1 MQKYNIAIVGSGI
14 IGMTLALQLSTINH
28 INITLFGKKPKYSEF
43 KTTAILAT
51 SFDIYKRLL
60 DLNKSHPQISKL
72 KKFKII
78 DELKTKKKIID
89 FDAREINLD
98 SFAYNIRDN
107 FLADRLHKEIKNND
121 SIIFKNEFIEG
132 LEDNLSKTT
141 LNTSDGVKEFDLV
154 IGADGRNSIIRELA
168 AINYSKKTYKESI
181 LVTEINH
188 SIPNNNTSFE
198 IHRNGS
204 LLTSV
209 PTSDKDSA
217 IVMIDH
223 SQKIDGIDIYDL
235 NAIISEGLST
245 YLGDT
250 IVSNKYSILPSVTI
264 NAEKLYRN
272 RVMLVGESAHVIPPI
287 GAQGLNLGLRDIITF
302 YNILLNNEAKD
313 PGSKTILSSYNNMR
327 WFDIYKRYK
336 SVNLLYQ
343 SMMNNNAGYSAIRNI
358 GFLTLNKSRRIRNML
373 LSEGLS
379 FNK

>member
-1 MQKYNIAIVGSGI
+1 MQKYKIAIVGSGI
-14 IGMTLALQLSTINH
+14 IGMTLALQLSAIKH
-28 INITLFGKKPKYSEF
+28 INITLFGKKPKYSQF

-60 DLNKSHPQISKL
+60 NLNESHPQISKL

-78 DELKTKKKIID
+78 DELKIKKKVID
-89 FDAREINLD
+89 FDSAEIDLD

-107 FLADRLHKEIKNND
+107 FLADRLYNEIKNNA

-132 LEDNLSKTT
+132 LEDNLSKTI
-141 LNTSDGVKEFDLV
+141 LNTSDGATEFDLV

-168 AINYSKKTYKESI
+168 AIHCSKRTYKESI

-209 PTSDKDSA
+209 PTSNKKSA
-217 IVMIDH
+217 IVMIDTAE
-223 SQKIDGIDIYDL
+223 KIDNIDPDNL
-235 NAIISEGLST
+235 NKIIRDGLST
-245 YLGDT
+245 YLGNT
-250 IVSNKYSILPSVTI
+250 TVSDKYSIFPSETI

-302 YNILLNNEAKD
+302 YNILLDSNAKD
-313 PGSKTILSSYNNMR
+313 PGAKSILSSYNNMR
-327 WFDIYKRYK
+327 WLDIYKRYK

-343 SMMNNNAGYSAIRNI
+343 SMMNNNVGYSALRNI
-358 GFLTLNKSRRIRNML
+358 GFLTLNKSRRVRNIL
-373 LSEGLS
+373 LTEGLS

>member
-1 MQKYNIAIVGSGI
+1 MQKYKIAIVGSGI
-14 IGMTLALQLSTINH
+14 IGMTLALQLSAINH
-28 INITLFGKKPKYSEF
+28 INITLFGKKPKYSQF

-60 DLNKSHPQISKL
+60 NLNESHPQISKL

-78 DELKTKKKIID
+78 DELKIKKKIID
-89 FDAREINLD
+89 FDSAEIDLD
-98 SFAYNIRDN
+98 SFAYNVRDN
-107 FLADRLHKEIKNND
+107 FLADKLHKEIKNNA

-132 LEDNLSKTT
+132 LEDNLDKTI
-141 LNTSDGVKEFDLV
+141 LNTSDGAAEFDLV

-168 AINYSKKTYKESI
+168 AIHYSKRTYKESI

-188 SIPNNNTSFE
+188 SIPNKNTSFE

-209 PTSDKDSA
+209 PTSNKKSA
-217 IVMIDH
+217 IVMIDTAE
-223 SQKIDGIDIYDL
+223 KIDNIDPDNL
-235 NAIISEGLST
+235 NKIIRDGLST
-245 YLGDT
+245 YLGNT
-250 IVSNKYSILPSVTI
+250 TVSDKYSIFPSETI

-302 YNILLNNEAKD
+302 YNILLDSNAKD
-313 PGSKTILSSYNNMR
+313 PGAKSILSSYNNMR
-327 WFDIYKRYK
+327 WLDIYKRYK

-343 SMMNNNAGYSAIRNI
+343 SMMNNNVGYSALRNI
-358 GFLTLNKSRRIRNML
+358 GFLTLNKSRRVRNIL
-373 LSEGLS
+373 LTEGLS

>member
-1 MQKYNIAIVGSGI
+1 MQKYKIAIVGSGI

-51 SFDIYKRLL
+51 SFDIYERLL
-60 DLNKSHPQISKL
+60 GLDKSQPQISKL

-89 FDAREINLD
+89 FDAEEINLD

-107 FLADRLHKEIKNND
+107 FLADRLYKEIKNND
-121 SIIFKNEFIEG
+121 SIIFKGEFIEG
-132 LEDNLSKTT
+132 LEDNLNSTI
-141 LNTSDGVKEFDLV
+141 LNTSDGAAEFDLV

-168 AINYSKKTYKESI
+168 EINYSKKTYKESI
-181 LVTEINH
+181 LVTEIDH

-209 PTSDKDSA
+209 PTSNKKSA
-217 IVMIDH
+217 IVMIDD
-223 SQKIDGIDIYDL
+223 SEKIDSLDWGNLDK
-235 NAIISEGLST
+235 IINDSLST
-245 YLGDT
+245 YLGNT
-250 IVSNKYSILPSVTI
+250 ITNNKYSILPSETI
-264 NAEKLYRN
+264 NVEKLYRN
-272 RVMLVGESAHVIPPI
+272 RVILVGESAHVIPPV

-302 YNILLNNEAKD
+302 SNLLLDNDAKD
-313 PGSKTILSSYNNMR
+313 PGTKSILSSYNNMR
-327 WFDIYKRYK
+327 WLDIYKRYK

-343 SMMNNNAGYSAIRNI
+343 SMMNNNVGYSAIRNI
-358 GFLTLNKSRRIRNML
+358 GFLTLNRSRRIRNIL
-373 LSEGLS
+373 LTEGLS

>member
-1 MQKYNIAIVGSGI
+1 MQKYKIAIVGSGI
-14 IGMTLALQLSTINH
+14 IGMTLALQLSAIKH
-28 INITLFGKKPKYSEF
+28 INITLFGKKPKYSQY

-60 DLNKSHPQISKL
+60 DLNESHPQISKL

-78 DELKTKKKIID
+78 DELKIKKKVID
-89 FDAREINLD
+89 FDSAEIDLD

-107 FLADRLHKEIKNND
+107 FLADRLYNEIKNNA

-132 LEDNLSKTT
+132 LEDNLDKTI
-141 LNTSDGVKEFDLV
+141 LNTSDGAAEFDLV
-154 IGADGRNSIIRELA
+154 IGADGRSSIIRELA
-168 AINYSKKTYKESI
+168 AIHYSKRTYKESI

-209 PTSDKDSA
+209 PTSNKKSA
-217 IVMIDH
+217 IVMIDTAE
-223 SQKIDGIDIYDL
+223 KIDNIDPDNL
-235 NAIISEGLST
+235 NKIIRDGLST
-245 YLGDT
+245 YLGNT
-250 IVSNKYSILPSVTI
+250 TVSDKYSIFPSETI

-302 YNILLNNEAKD
+302 YNILLDSNAKD
-313 PGSKTILSSYNNMR
+313 PGAKSILSSYNNMR
-327 WFDIYKRYK
+327 WLDIYKRYK

-343 SMMNNNAGYSAIRNI
+343 SMMNNNVGYSALRNI
-358 GFLTLNKSRRIRNML
+358 GFLTLNKSRRVRNIL
-373 LSEGLS
+373 LTEGLS

>member
-1 MQKYNIAIVGSGI
+1 MQKYKIAIVGSGI
-14 IGMTLALQLSTINH
+14 IGMTLALQLSAIDH

-60 DLNKSHPQISKL
+60 DLNESHSQISKL

-89 FDAREINLD
+89 FDAEEINLD

-107 FLADRLHKEIKNND
+107 FLADRLYKEIKNND
-121 SIIFKNEFIEG
+121 SIIFKGEFIEG
-132 LEDNLSKTT
+132 LEDNLNSTI
-141 LNTSDGVKEFDLV
+141 LNTSDGAAEFDLV

-168 AINYSKKTYKESI
+168 EINYSKKTYKESI
-181 LVTEINH
+181 LVTEIDH

-209 PTSDKDSA
+209 PTSNKKSA
-217 IVMIDH
+217 IVMIDD
-223 SQKIDGIDIYDL
+223 SEKIDSLDWDNL
-235 NAIISEGLST
+235 NKIINDSLSA
-245 YLGDT
+245 YLGNT
-250 IVSNKYSILPSVTI
+250 ITNNKYSILPSETI
-264 NAEKLYRN
+264 NVEKLYRN
-272 RVMLVGESAHVIPPI
+272 RVILVGESAHVIPPV

-302 YNILLNNEAKD
+302 SNLLLDNDAKD
-313 PGSKTILSSYNNMR
+313 PGTKSILSSYNNMR
-327 WFDIYKRYK
+327 WLDIYKRYK

-343 SMMNNNAGYSAIRNI
+343 SMMNNNVGYSALRNI
-358 GFLTLNKSRRIRNML
+358 GFLTLNKSRRVRNIL
-373 LSEGLS
+373 LTEGLS

>member
-1 MQKYNIAIVGSGI
+1 MQKYKIAIVGSGI
-14 IGMTLALQLSTINH
+14 IGMTLALQLSAIKH
-28 INITLFGKKPKYSEF
+28 INITLFGKKPKYSQY

-60 DLNKSHPQISKL
+60 DLNESHPQISKL

-78 DELKTKKKIID
+78 DELKIKKKVID
-89 FDAREINLD
+89 FDSAEIDLD

-107 FLADRLHKEIKNND
+107 FLADRLYNEIKNNA

-132 LEDNLSKTT
+132 LEDNLSKTI
-141 LNTSDGVKEFDLV
+141 LNTSDGAAEFDLV

-168 AINYSKKTYKESI
+168 AIHCSKRTYKESI

-209 PTSDKDSA
+209 PTSNKKSA
-217 IVMIDH
+217 IVMIDNAE
-223 SQKIDGIDIYDL
+223 KIDNIDPDNL
-235 NAIISEGLST
+235 NKIIRDGLST
-245 YLGDT
+245 YLGNT
-250 IVSNKYSILPSVTI
+250 TVSDKYSIFPSETI

-287 GAQGLNLGLRDIITF
+287 GAQGLNLGLRDITTF
-302 YNILLNNEAKD
+302 YNILLDSNAKD
-313 PGSKTILSSYNNMR
+313 PGAKTILSSYNNMR
-327 WFDIYKRYK
+327 WLDIYKRYK

-343 SMMNNNAGYSAIRNI
+343 SMMNNNVGYSALRNI
-358 GFLTLNKSRRIRNML
+358 GFLTLNKSKRVRNIL
-373 LSEGLS
+373 LTEGLS

>member
-1 MQKYNIAIVGSGI
+1 MQKYKIAIVGSGI

-51 SFDIYKRLL
+51 SFDIYERLL
-60 DLNKSHPQISKL
+60 GLDKSQPQISKL

-89 FDAREINLD
+89 FDAEEINLD

-107 FLADRLHKEIKNND
+107 FLADRLYKEIRNNE
-121 SIIFKNEFIEG
+121 SIIFKGEFIEG
-132 LEDNLSKTT
+132 LEDNLNSTI
-141 LNTSDGVKEFDLV
+141 LNTSDGAAEFDLV

-168 AINYSKKTYKESI
+168 EINYSKKTYKESI
-181 LVTEINH
+181 LVTEIDH

-209 PTSDKDSA
+209 PTSNKKSA
-217 IVMIDH
+217 IVMIDD
-223 SQKIDGIDIYDL
+223 SEKIESLDWGNLDK
-235 NAIISEGLST
+235 IINDSLST
-245 YLGDT
+245 YLGNT
-250 IVSNKYSILPSVTI
+250 ITNNKYSILPSETI
-264 NAEKLYRN
+264 NVEKLYRN
-272 RVMLVGESAHVIPPI
+272 RVILVGESAHVIPPV

-302 YNILLNNEAKD
+302 SNLLVDNGAKD
-313 PGSKTILSSYNNMR
+313 PGTKSILSSYNNMR
-327 WFDIYKRYK
+327 WLDIYKRYK

-343 SMMNNNAGYSAIRNI
+343 SMMNNNVGYSAIRNI
-358 GFLTLNKSRRIRNML
+358 GFLTLNRSRRIRNIL
-373 LSEGLS
+373 LTEGLS

>member
-1 MQKYNIAIVGSGI
+1 MQKYKIAIVGSGI
-14 IGMTLALQLSTINH
+14 IGMTLALQLSAINH
-28 INITLFGKKPKYSEF
+28 INITLFGKKPKYSQF

-60 DLNKSHPQISKL
+60 NLNESHPQISKL

-78 DELKTKKKIID
+78 DELKIKKKIID
-89 FDAREINLD
+89 FDSAEIDLD
-98 SFAYNIRDN
+98 SFAYNVRDN
-107 FLADRLHKEIKNND
+107 FLADKLHKEIKNNA
-121 SIIFKNEFIEG
+121 SIIFKNEFIED
-132 LEDNLSKTT
+132 LEDNLGKTI
-141 LNTSDGVKEFDLV
+141 LNTSDGAAEFDLV

-168 AINYSKKTYKESI
+168 AIHYSKRTYKESI

-209 PTSDKDSA
+209 PTSNKKSA
-217 IVMIDH
+217 IVMIDTAE
-223 SQKIDGIDIYDL
+223 KIDNIDPDNL
-235 NAIISEGLST
+235 NKIIRDGLST
-245 YLGDT
+245 YLGNT
-250 IVSNKYSILPSVTI
+250 TVSDKYSIFPSETI

-302 YNILLNNEAKD
+302 YNILLDSNAKD
-313 PGSKTILSSYNNMR
+313 PGAKSILSSYNNMR
-327 WFDIYKRYK
+327 WLDIYKRYK

-343 SMMNNNAGYSAIRNI
+343 SMMNNNVGYSALRNI
-358 GFLTLNKSRRIRNML
+358 GFLTLNKSRRVRNIL
-373 LSEGLS
+373 LTEGLS

>member
-1 MQKYNIAIVGSGI
+1 MQKYKIAIVGSGI

-51 SFDIYKRLL
+51 SFDIYERLL
-60 DLNKSHPQISKL
+60 GLDKSQPQISKL

-89 FDAREINLD
+89 FDAEEINLD

-107 FLADRLHKEIKNND
+107 FLADRLYKEIKNND
-121 SIIFKNEFIEG
+121 SIIFKGEFIEG
-132 LEDNLSKTT
+132 LEDNLNSTI
-141 LNTSDGVKEFDLV
+141 LNTSDGAAEFDLV

-168 AINYSKKTYKESI
+168 EINYSKKTYKESI
-181 LVTEINH
+181 LVTEIDH

-209 PTSDKDSA
+209 PTSNKKSA
-217 IVMIDH
+217 IVMIDD
-223 SQKIDGIDIYDL
+223 SEKIDSLDWGNLDK
-235 NAIISEGLST
+235 IINDSLST
-245 YLGDT
+245 YLGNIIT
-250 IVSNKYSILPSVTI
+250 NNKYSILPSETI
-264 NAEKLYRN
+264 NVEKLYRN
-272 RVMLVGESAHVIPPI
+272 RVILVGESAHVIPPV

-302 YNILLNNEAKD
+302 SNLLLDNGAKD
-313 PGSKTILSSYNNMR
+313 PGTKSILSSYNNMR
-327 WFDIYKRYK
+327 WLDIYKRYK

-343 SMMNNNAGYSAIRNI
+343 SMMNNNVGYSAVRNI
-358 GFLTLNKSRRIRNML
+358 GFLTLNRSRRIRNIL
-373 LSEGLS
+373 LTEGLS

>member
-1 MQKYNIAIVGSGI
+1 MQKYKIAIVGSGI

-51 SFDIYKRLL
+51 SFNIYERLL
-60 DLNKSHPQISKL
+60 GLDKSQLQISKL

-89 FDAREINLD
+89 FDAEEINLD

-107 FLADRLHKEIKNND
+107 FLADRLYKEIRNND
-121 SIIFKNEFIEG
+121 SIIFKGEFIEG
-132 LEDNLSKTT
+132 LEDNLNSTI
-141 LNTSDGVKEFDLV
+141 LNTSDGAAEFDLV

-168 AINYSKKTYKESI
+168 EINYSKKTYKESI
-181 LVTEINH
+181 LVTEIDH

-209 PTSDKDSA
+209 PTSNKKSA
-217 IVMIDH
+217 IVMIDD
-223 SQKIDGIDIYDL
+223 SEKIDSLDWDNL
-235 NAIISEGLST
+235 NKIINDSLST
-245 YLGDT
+245 YLGNT
-250 IVSNKYSILPSVTI
+250 ITNNKYSILPSETI
-264 NAEKLYRN
+264 NVEKLYRN
-272 RVMLVGESAHVIPPI
+272 RVILVGESAHVIPPI

-302 YNILLNNEAKD
+302 SNLLLENDAKD
-313 PGSKTILSSYNNMR
+313 PGTKSILSSYNNMR
-327 WFDIYKRYK
+327 WLDIYKRYK

-343 SMMNNNAGYSAIRNI
+343 SMMNNNVGYSAVRNI
-358 GFLTLNKSRRIRNML
+358 GFLTLNRSRRIRNIL
-373 LSEGLS
+373 LTEGLS
-379 FNK
+379 LNK

>member
-1 MQKYNIAIVGSGI
+1 MQKYKIAIVGSGI

-51 SFDIYKRLL
+51 SFDIYERLL
-60 DLNKSHPQISKL
+60 GLDKSQPQISKL

-89 FDAREINLD
+89 FDAEEINLD

-107 FLADRLHKEIKNND
+107 FLADRLYKEIKNND
-121 SIIFKNEFIEG
+121 SIIFKVEFIEG
-132 LEDNLSKTT
+132 LEDNLNSTI
-141 LNTSDGVKEFDLV
+141 LNTSDGAAEFDLV

-168 AINYSKKTYKESI
+168 EINYSKKTYKESI
-181 LVTEINH
+181 LVTEIDH

-209 PTSDKDSA
+209 PTSNKKSA
-217 IVMIDH
+217 IVMIDD
-223 SQKIDGIDIYDL
+223 SEKIDSLDWDNL
-235 NAIISEGLST
+235 NKIINDSLSA
-245 YLGDT
+245 YLGNT
-250 IVSNKYSILPSVTI
+250 ITNNKYSILPSETI
-264 NAEKLYRN
+264 NVEKLYRN
-272 RVMLVGESAHVIPPI
+272 RVILVGESAHVIPPI

-302 YNILLNNEAKD
+302 SNLLLDNDAKD
-313 PGSKTILSSYNNMR
+313 PGTKSILSSYNNMR
-327 WFDIYKRYK
+327 WLDIYKRYK

-343 SMMNNNAGYSAIRNI
+343 SMMNNNVGYSAVRNI
-358 GFLTLNKSRRIRNML
+358 GFLTLNRSRRIRNIL
-373 LSEGLS
+373 LTEGLS

>member
-1 MQKYNIAIVGSGI
+1 MQKYKIAIVGSGI
-14 IGMTLALQLSTINH
+14 IGMTLALQLSAIKH
-28 INITLFGKKPKYSEF
+28 INITLFGKKPKYSQY

-60 DLNKSHPQISKL
+60 DLNESHPQISKL

-78 DELKTKKKIID
+78 DELKIKKKVID
-89 FDAREINLD
+89 FDSAEIDLD

-107 FLADRLHKEIKNND
+107 FLADRLYNEIKNNA

-132 LEDNLSKTT
+132 LEDNLSKTI
-141 LNTSDGVKEFDLV
+141 LNTSDGAAEFDLV

-168 AINYSKKTYKESI
+168 AIHCSKRTYKESI

-209 PTSDKDSA
+209 PTSNKKSA
-217 IVMIDH
+217 IVMIDTAE
-223 SQKIDGIDIYDL
+223 KIDNIDPDNL
-235 NAIISEGLST
+235 NKIIRDGLST
-245 YLGDT
+245 YLGNT
-250 IVSNKYSILPSVTI
+250 TVSDKYSIFPSETI

-302 YNILLNNEAKD
+302 YNILLDSNAKD
-313 PGSKTILSSYNNMR
+313 PGAKTILSRYNNMR
-327 WFDIYKRYK
+327 WLDIYKRYK

-343 SMMNNNAGYSAIRNI
+343 SMMNNNVGYSALRNI
-358 GFLTLNKSRRIRNML
+358 GFLTLNKSKRVRNIL
-373 LSEGLS
+373 LTEGLS

>member
-1 MQKYNIAIVGSGI
+1 MQKYKIAIVGSGI
-14 IGMTLALQLSTINH
+14 IGMTLALQLSAIKH
-28 INITLFGKKPKYSEF
+28 INITLFGKKPKYSQF

-60 DLNKSHPQISKL
+60 DLNESHPQISKL

-78 DELKTKKKIID
+78 DELKIKKKVID
-89 FDAREINLD
+89 FDSAEIDLD

-107 FLADRLHKEIKNND
+107 FLADRLHKEIKNNA

-132 LEDNLSKTT
+132 LEDNLSKTI
-141 LNTSDGVKEFDLV
+141 LNTSDGAAEFDLV

-168 AINYSKKTYKESI
+168 AIHCSKRTYKESI

-209 PTSDKDSA
+209 PTSNKKSA
-217 IVMIDH
+217 IVMIDNAE
-223 SQKIDGIDIYDL
+223 KIDNIDPDNL
-235 NAIISEGLST
+235 NKIIRDGLST
-245 YLGDT
+245 YLGNT
-250 IVSNKYSILPSVTI
+250 TVSDKYSIFPSETI

-302 YNILLNNEAKD
+302 YNILLDSNAKD
-313 PGSKTILSSYNNMR
+313 PGAKTILSSYNNMR
-327 WFDIYKRYK
+327 WLDIYKRYK

-343 SMMNNNAGYSAIRNI
+343 SMMNNNVGYSALRNI
-358 GFLTLNKSRRIRNML
+358 GFLTLNKSRRVRNIL
-373 LSEGLS
+373 LTEGLS

>member
-1 MQKYNIAIVGSGI
+1 MQKYKIAIVGSGI

-51 SFDIYKRLL
+51 SFDIYERLL
-60 DLNKSHPQISKL
+60 GLDKSQPQISKL

-89 FDAREINLD
+89 FDAEEINLD

-107 FLADRLHKEIKNND
+107 FLADRLYKEIKNND
-121 SIIFKNEFIEG
+121 SIIFKGEFIEG
-132 LEDNLSKTT
+132 LENNLNSTI
-141 LNTSDGVKEFDLV
+141 LNTSDGAAEFDLV

-168 AINYSKKTYKESI
+168 EINYSKKTYKESI
-181 LVTEINH
+181 LVTEIDH

-209 PTSDKDSA
+209 PTSNKKSA
-217 IVMIDH
+217 IVMIDD
-223 SQKIDGIDIYDL
+223 SEKIESLDWGNLDK
-235 NAIISEGLST
+235 IINDSLST
-245 YLGDT
+245 YLGNT
-250 IVSNKYSILPSVTI
+250 ITNNKYSILPSETI
-264 NAEKLYRN
+264 NVEKLYRN
-272 RVMLVGESAHVIPPI
+272 RVILVGESAHVIPPV

-302 YNILLNNEAKD
+302 SNLLVDNGAKD
-313 PGSKTILSSYNNMR
+313 PGTKSILSSYNNMR
-327 WFDIYKRYK
+327 WLDIYKRYK

-343 SMMNNNAGYSAIRNI
+343 SMMNNNVGYSAIRNI
-358 GFLTLNKSRRIRNML
+358 GFLTLNRSRRIRNIL
-373 LSEGLS
+373 LTEGLS

>member
-1 MQKYNIAIVGSGI
+1 MQKYKIAIVGSGI
-14 IGMTLALQLSTINH
+14 IGMTLALQLSAINH
-28 INITLFGKKPKYSEF
+28 INITLFGKKPKYSQF

-60 DLNKSHPQISKL
+60 NLNESHPQISKL

-78 DELKTKKKIID
+78 DELKIKKKVID
-89 FDAREINLD
+89 FDSAEIDLD
-98 SFAYNIRDN
+98 SFAYNVRDN
-107 FLADRLHKEIKNND
+107 FLADKLHKEIKNNA

-132 LEDNLSKTT
+132 LEDNLDKTI
-141 LNTSDGVKEFDLV
+141 LNTSDGAAEFDLV

-168 AINYSKKTYKESI
+168 AIHYSKRTYKESI

-188 SIPNNNTSFE
+188 SIPNKNTSFE

-209 PTSDKDSA
+209 PTSNKKSA
-217 IVMIDH
+217 IVMIDTAE
-223 SQKIDGIDIYDL
+223 KIDNIDPDNL
-235 NAIISEGLST
+235 NKIIRDGLST
-245 YLGDT
+245 YLGNT
-250 IVSNKYSILPSVTI
+250 TVSDKYSIFPSETI

-302 YNILLNNEAKD
+302 YNILLDSNAKD
-313 PGSKTILSSYNNMR
+313 PGAKSILSSYNNMR
-327 WFDIYKRYK
+327 WLDIYKRYK

-343 SMMNNNAGYSAIRNI
+343 SMMNNNVGYSALRNI
-358 GFLTLNKSRRIRNML
+358 GFLTLNKSRRVRNIL
-373 LSEGLS
+373 LTEGLS

>member
-1 MQKYNIAIVGSGI
+1 MQKYKIAIVGSGI

-51 SFDIYKRLL
+51 SFDIYERLL
-60 DLNKSHPQISKL
+60 GLDKSQPQISKL

-89 FDAREINLD
+89 FDAEEINLD

-107 FLADRLHKEIKNND
+107 FLADRLYKEIKNND
-121 SIIFKNEFIEG
+121 SIIFKGGFIEG
-132 LEDNLSKTT
+132 LEDNLNSTI
-141 LNTSDGVKEFDLV
+141 LNTSDGAAEFDLV

-168 AINYSKKTYKESI
+168 EINYSKKTYKESI
-181 LVTEINH
+181 LVTEIDH

-209 PTSDKDSA
+209 PTSNKKSA
-217 IVMIDH
+217 IVMIDD
-223 SQKIDGIDIYDL
+223 SEKIDSLDWGNLDK
-235 NAIISEGLST
+235 IINDSLST
-245 YLGDT
+245 YLGNT
-250 IVSNKYSILPSVTI
+250 ITNNKYSILPSETI
-264 NAEKLYRN
+264 NVEKLYRN
-272 RVMLVGESAHVIPPI
+272 RVILVGESAHVIPPV

-302 YNILLNNEAKD
+302 SNLLLDNGAKD
-313 PGSKTILSSYNNMR
+313 PGTKSILSSYNNMR
-327 WFDIYKRYK
+327 WLDIYKRYK

-343 SMMNNNAGYSAIRNI
+343 SMMNNNVGYSAVRNI
-358 GFLTLNKSRRIRNML
+358 GFLTLNRSRRIRNIL
-373 LSEGLS
+373 LTEGLS

>member
-1 MQKYNIAIVGSGI
+1 MQKYKIAIVGSGI
-14 IGMTLALQLSTINH
+14 IGMTLALQLSAIKH
-28 INITLFGKKPKYSEF
+28 INITLFGKKPKYSQY

-60 DLNKSHPQISKL
+60 DLNESHPQISKL

-78 DELKTKKKIID
+78 DELKIKKKVID
-89 FDAREINLD
+89 FDSAEIELD

-107 FLADRLHKEIKNND
+107 FLADRLYNEIKNNA

-132 LEDNLSKTT
+132 LEDNLSKTI
-141 LNTSDGVKEFDLV
+141 LNTSDGAAEFDLV

-168 AINYSKKTYKESI
+168 AIHCSKRTYKESI

-209 PTSDKDSA
+209 PTSNKKSA
-217 IVMIDH
+217 IVMIDTAE
-223 SQKIDGIDIYDL
+223 KIDNIDPDHL
-235 NAIISEGLST
+235 NKIIRDGLST
-245 YLGDT
+245 YLGNT
-250 IVSNKYSILPSVTI
+250 TVSDKYSIFPSETI

-302 YNILLNNEAKD
+302 YNILLDSNAKD
-313 PGSKTILSSYNNMR
+313 PGAKTILSSYNNMR
-327 WFDIYKRYK
+327 WLDIYKRYK

-343 SMMNNNAGYSAIRNI
+343 SMMNNNVGYSALRNI
-358 GFLTLNKSRRIRNML
+358 GFLTLNKSRRVRNIL
-373 LSEGLS
+373 LTEGLS

>member
-1 MQKYNIAIVGSGI
+1 MQKYKIAIVGSGI

-51 SFDIYKRLL
+51 SFDIYERLL
-60 DLNKSHPQISKL
+60 GLDKSQPQISKL

-89 FDAREINLD
+89 FDAEEINLD

-107 FLADRLHKEIKNND
+107 FLADRLYKEIKNND
-121 SIIFKNEFIEG
+121 SIIFKDEFIEG
-132 LEDNLSKTT
+132 LEDNLNSTI
-141 LNTSDGVKEFDLV
+141 LNTSDGAAEFDLV

-168 AINYSKKTYKESI
+168 EINYSKKTYKESI
-181 LVTEINH
+181 LVTEIDH

-209 PTSDKDSA
+209 PTSNKKSA
-217 IVMIDH
+217 IVMIDD
-223 SQKIDGIDIYDL
+223 SEKIDSLDWGNLDK
-235 NAIISEGLST
+235 IINDSLST
-245 YLGDT
+245 YLGNT
-250 IVSNKYSILPSVTI
+250 ITNNKYSILPSETI
-264 NAEKLYRN
+264 NVEKLYRN
-272 RVMLVGESAHVIPPI
+272 RVILVGESAHVIPPV

-302 YNILLNNEAKD
+302 SNLLVDNGAKD
-313 PGSKTILSSYNNMR
+313 PGTKSILSSYNNMR
-327 WFDIYKRYK
+327 WLDIYKRYK

-343 SMMNNNAGYSAIRNI
+343 SMMNNNVGYSAIRNI
-358 GFLTLNKSRRIRNML
+358 GFLTLNRSRRIRNIL
-373 LSEGLS
+373 LTEGLS

>member
-1 MQKYNIAIVGSGI
+1 MQKYKIAIVGSGI

-51 SFDIYKRLL
+51 SFDIYERLL
-60 DLNKSHPQISKL
+60 GLDKSQPQISKL

-89 FDAREINLD
+89 FDAEEINLD

-107 FLADRLHKEIKNND
+107 FLADRLYKEIKNND
-121 SIIFKNEFIEG
+121 SIIFKGGFIEG
-132 LEDNLSKTT
+132 LEDNLNSTI
-141 LNTSDGVKEFDLV
+141 LNTSDGAAEFDLV

-168 AINYSKKTYKESI
+168 EINYSKKTYKESI
-181 LVTEINH
+181 LVTEIDH

-209 PTSDKDSA
+209 PTSNKKSA
-217 IVMIDH
+217 IVMIDD
-223 SQKIDGIDIYDL
+223 SEKIDSLDWGNLDK
-235 NAIISEGLST
+235 IINDSLST
-245 YLGDT
+245 YLGNT
-250 IVSNKYSILPSVTI
+250 ITNNKYSILPSETI
-264 NAEKLYRN
+264 NVEKLYRN
-272 RVMLVGESAHVIPPI
+272 RVILVGESAHVIPPV

-302 YNILLNNEAKD
+302 SNLLLDNGAKD
-313 PGSKTILSSYNNMR
+313 PGTKSILSSYNNMR
-327 WFDIYKRYK
+327 WLDIYKRYK

-343 SMMNNNAGYSAIRNI
+343 SMMNNNVGYSAIRNI
-358 GFLTLNKSRRIRNML
+358 GFLTLNRSRRIRNIL
-373 LSEGLS
+373 LTEGLS

>member
-1 MQKYNIAIVGSGI
+1 MQKYKIAIVGSGI

-51 SFDIYKRLL
+51 SFDIYERLL
-60 DLNKSHPQISKL
+60 GLDKSQPQISKL

-89 FDAREINLD
+89 FYAEEINLD

-107 FLADRLHKEIKNND
+107 FLADRLYKEIKNND
-121 SIIFKNEFIEG
+121 SIIFKGEFIEG
-132 LEDNLSKTT
+132 LEDNLNSTI
-141 LNTSDGVKEFDLV
+141 LNTSDGAAEFDLV

-168 AINYSKKTYKESI
+168 EINYSKKTYKESI
-181 LVTEINH
+181 LVTEIDH

-209 PTSDKDSA
+209 PTSNKKSA
-217 IVMIDH
+217 IVMIDD
-223 SQKIDGIDIYDL
+223 SEKIDSLDWGNLDK
-235 NAIISEGLST
+235 IINDSLST
-245 YLGDT
+245 YLGNT
-250 IVSNKYSILPSVTI
+250 ITNNKYSILPSETI
-264 NAEKLYRN
+264 NVEKLYRN
-272 RVMLVGESAHVIPPI
+272 RVILVGESAHVIPPI

-302 YNILLNNEAKD
+302 SNLLLDNGAKD
-313 PGSKTILSSYNNMR
+313 PGTKSILSSYNNMR
-327 WFDIYKRYK
+327 WLDIYKRYK

-343 SMMNNNAGYSAIRNI
+343 SMMNNNVGYSAIRNI
-358 GFLTLNKSRRIRNML
+358 GFLTLNRSRRIRNIL
-373 LSEGLS
+373 LTEGLS

>member
-51 SFDIYKRLL
+51 SFDIYRRLL
-60 DLNKSHPQISKL
+60 DLNKSHPEISKL

-89 FDAREINLD
+89 FDATEINLD

-132 LEDNLSKTT
+132 LEDNLSKTI
-141 LNTSDGVKEFDLV
+141 LNTSDGATEFDLV

-209 PTSDKDSA
+209 PTGHKDSA

-223 SQKIDGIDIYDL
+223 SQKIDGIDTNDL

-250 IVSNKYSILPSVTI
+250 KVSNKYSILPSLTI

>member
-1 MQKYNIAIVGSGI
+1 MQKYKIAIVGSGI
-14 IGMTLALQLSTINH
+14 IGMTLALQLSAIKH
-28 INITLFGKKPKYSEF
+28 INITLFGKKPKYSQY

-60 DLNKSHPQISKL
+60 DLNESHPQISKL

-78 DELKTKKKIID
+78 DELKIKKKVID
-89 FDAREINLD
+89 FDSAEIDLD

-107 FLADRLHKEIKNND
+107 FLADRLYNEIKNNA

-132 LEDNLSKTT
+132 LEDNLSKTI
-141 LNTSDGVKEFDLV
+141 LNTSDGAAEFDLV

-168 AINYSKKTYKESI
+168 AIHCSKRTYKESI

-209 PTSDKDSA
+209 PTSNKKSA
-217 IVMIDH
+217 IVMIDTAE
-223 SQKIDGIDIYDL
+223 KIDNIDPDNL
-235 NAIISEGLST
+235 NKIIRDGLST
-245 YLGDT
+245 YLGNT
-250 IVSNKYSILPSVTI
+250 TVSDKYSIFPSETI

-302 YNILLNNEAKD
+302 YNILLDSNAKD
-313 PGSKTILSSYNNMR
+313 PGAKTILSSYNNMR
-327 WFDIYKRYK
+327 WLDIYKRYK

-343 SMMNNNAGYSAIRNI
+343 SMMNNNVGYSALRNI
-358 GFLTLNKSRRIRNML
+358 GFLTLNKSRRVRNIL
-373 LSEGLS
+373 LTEGLS

>member
-1 MQKYNIAIVGSGI
+1 MQKYKIAIVGSGI

-51 SFDIYKRLL
+51 SFDIYERLL
-60 DLNKSHPQISKL
+60 GLDKSQPQISKL

-89 FDAREINLD
+89 FDAEEINLD

-107 FLADRLHKEIKNND
+107 FLADRLYKEIKNND
-121 SIIFKNEFIEG
+121 SIIFKGEFIEG
-132 LEDNLSKTT
+132 LEDNLNSTI
-141 LNTSDGVKEFDLV
+141 LNTSDGAAEFDLV

-168 AINYSKKTYKESI
+168 EINYSKKTYKESI
-181 LVTEINH
+181 LVTEIDH

-209 PTSDKDSA
+209 PTSNKKSA
-217 IVMIDH
+217 IVMIDD
-223 SQKIDGIDIYDL
+223 SEKIDSLDWGNLDK
-235 NAIISEGLST
+235 IINDSLST
-245 YLGDT
+245 YLGNT
-250 IVSNKYSILPSVTI
+250 ITNNKYSILPSETI
-264 NAEKLYRN
+264 NVEKLYRN
-272 RVMLVGESAHVIPPI
+272 RVILVGESAHVIPPV

-302 YNILLNNEAKD
+302 SNLLLDNGAKD
-313 PGSKTILSSYNNMR
+313 PGTKSILSSYNNMR
-327 WFDIYKRYK
+327 WLDIYKRYK

-343 SMMNNNAGYSAIRNI
+343 SMMNNNVGYSAIRNI
-358 GFLTLNKSRRIRNML
+358 GFLTLNRSRRIRNIL
-373 LSEGLS
+373 LTEGLS

>member
-1 MQKYNIAIVGSGI
+1 MQKYKIAIVGSGI

-89 FDAREINLD
+89 FDATEINLD

-107 FLADRLHKEIKNND
+107 FLADKLHKEIKNND

-132 LEDNLSKTT
+132 LEDNLSKTI
-141 LNTSDGVKEFDLV
+141 LNTSDGSTEFDLV

-223 SQKIDGIDIYDL
+223 SQKIDGIDIDDL

-287 GAQGLNLGLRDIITF
+287 GAQGLNLGLRDIMTF

>member
-1 MQKYNIAIVGSGI
+1 MQKYKIAIVGSGI

-51 SFDIYKRLL
+51 SFDIYERLL
-60 DLNKSHPQISKL
+60 GLDKSQPQISKL

-89 FDAREINLD
+89 FDAEEISLD

-107 FLADRLHKEIKNND
+107 FLADRLYKEIKNND
-121 SIIFKNEFIEG
+121 SIIFKGEFIEG
-132 LEDNLSKTT
+132 LEDNLNSTI
-141 LNTSDGVKEFDLV
+141 LNTSDGAAEFDLV

-168 AINYSKKTYKESI
+168 EINYSKKTYKESI
-181 LVTEINH
+181 LVTEIDH

-209 PTSDKDSA
+209 PTSNKKSA
-217 IVMIDH
+217 IVMIDD
-223 SQKIDGIDIYDL
+223 SEKIESLDWGNLDK
-235 NAIISEGLST
+235 IINDSLST
-245 YLGDT
+245 YLGNT
-250 IVSNKYSILPSVTI
+250 ITNNKYSILPSETI
-264 NAEKLYRN
+264 NVEKLYRN
-272 RVMLVGESAHVIPPI
+272 RVILVGESAHVIPPV

-302 YNILLNNEAKD
+302 SNLLVDNGAKD
-313 PGSKTILSSYNNMR
+313 PGSKSILSSYNNMR
-327 WFDIYKRYK
+327 WLDIYKRYK

-343 SMMNNNAGYSAIRNI
+343 SMMNNNVGYSAIRNI
-358 GFLTLNKSRRIRNML
+358 GFLTLNRSRRIRNIL
-373 LSEGLS
+373 LTEGLS

>member
-1 MQKYNIAIVGSGI
+1 MQKYKIAIVGSGI
-14 IGMTLALQLSTINH
+14 IGMTLALQLSAINY
-28 INITLFGKKPKYSEF
+28 INITLFGKQPKYSEF

-60 DLNKSHPQISKL
+60 DLNESHPQISKL

-89 FDAREINLD
+89 FDAAEIDLD

-107 FLADRLHKEIKNND
+107 FLADRLHKEIKNNT

-132 LEDNLSKTT
+132 LQDNLNKTI
-141 LNTSDGVKEFDLV
+141 LNTSDGSAEFDLV

-181 LVTEINH
+181 LVTEIIH
-188 SIPNNNTSFE
+188 SIPNKNTSFE

-209 PTSDKDSA
+209 PTSNRKSA
-217 IVMIDH
+217 IVMIDTAE
-223 SQKIDGIDIYDL
+223 KIDNINPDNL
-235 NAIISEGLST
+235 NKIIHDGLST
-245 YLGDT
+245 YLGNT
-250 IVSNKYSILPSVTI
+250 TVSDKYSIFPSETI

-302 YNILLNNEAKD
+302 YDLLSDSNAKD
-313 PGSKTILSSYNNMR
+313 PGAKTILSRYNNMR
-327 WFDIYKRYK
+327 WLDIYKRYK

-343 SMMNNNAGYSAIRNI
+343 SMMNNNVGYSALRNI
-358 GFLTLNKSRRIRNML
+358 GFLTLNKSRTVRNIL
-373 LSEGLS
+373 LTEGLS

>member
-223 SQKIDGIDIYDL
+223 SQKIDGIDIDDL

>member
-1 MQKYNIAIVGSGI
+1 MQKYKIAIVGSGI
-14 IGMTLALQLSTINH
+14 IGMTLALQLSAIKH
-28 INITLFGKKPKYSEF
+28 INITLFGKKPKYSQY

-60 DLNKSHPQISKL
+60 DLNESHPQISKL

-78 DELKTKKKIID
+78 DELKIKKKVID
-89 FDAREINLD
+89 FDSAEIELD

-107 FLADRLHKEIKNND
+107 FLADRLYNEIKNNA

-132 LEDNLSKTT
+132 LEDNLSKTI
-141 LNTSDGVKEFDLV
+141 LNTSDGAAEFDLV

-168 AINYSKKTYKESI
+168 AIHCSKRTYKESI

-209 PTSDKDSA
+209 PTSNKKSA
-217 IVMIDH
+217 IVMIDTAE
-223 SQKIDGIDIYDL
+223 KIDNIDPDNL
-235 NAIISEGLST
+235 NKIIRDGLST
-245 YLGDT
+245 YLGNT
-250 IVSNKYSILPSVTI
+250 TVSDKYSIFPSETI

-302 YNILLNNEAKD
+302 YNILLDSNAKD
-313 PGSKTILSSYNNMR
+313 PGAKTILSSYNNMR
-327 WFDIYKRYK
+327 WLDIYKRYK

-343 SMMNNNAGYSAIRNI
+343 SMMNNNVGYSALRNI

>member
-1 MQKYNIAIVGSGI
+1 MQKYKIAIVGSGI
-14 IGMTLALQLSTINH
+14 IGMTLALQLSAIKH
-28 INITLFGKKPKYSEF
+28 INITLFGKKPKYSQY

-60 DLNKSHPQISKL
+60 DLNESHPQISKL

-78 DELKTKKKIID
+78 DELKIKKKVID
-89 FDAREINLD
+89 FDSAEIDLD
-98 SFAYNIRDN
+98 SFAYNVRDN
-107 FLADRLHKEIKNND
+107 FLADRLHKEIKNNA
-121 SIIFKNEFIEG
+121 SIVFKNEFIEG
-132 LEDNLSKTT
+132 LEENLSKTI
-141 LNTSDGVKEFDLV
+141 LNTSDGAAEFDLV

-168 AINYSKKTYKESI
+168 AIHCSKRTYKESI

-209 PTSDKDSA
+209 PTSNKKSA
-217 IVMIDH
+217 IVMIDIAE
-223 SQKIDGIDIYDL
+223 KIDSIDQDNL
-235 NAIISEGLST
+235 NKIIRDGLST
-245 YLGDT
+245 YLGNT
-250 IVSNKYSILPSVTI
+250 TVSDKYSIFPSETI

-302 YNILLNNEAKD
+302 YNILLDSNAKD
-313 PGSKTILSSYNNMR
+313 PGAKTILSSYNNMR
-327 WFDIYKRYK
+327 WLDIYKRYK

-343 SMMNNNAGYSAIRNI
+343 SMMNNNVGYSALRNI
-358 GFLTLNKSRRIRNML
+358 GFLTLNKSKRVRNIL
-373 LSEGLS
+373 LTEGLS

>member
-1 MQKYNIAIVGSGI
+1 MQKYKIAIVGSGI
-14 IGMTLALQLSTINH
+14 IGMTLALQLSAINH
-28 INITLFGKKPKYSEF
+28 INITLFGKQPKYSEF

-60 DLNKSHPQISKL
+60 DLNESHPQISKL

-78 DELKTKKKIID
+78 DELKVKKKVID
-89 FDAREINLD
+89 FDSAEIDLD

-107 FLADRLHKEIKNND
+107 FLADRLHKEIKNNT

-132 LEDNLSKTT
+132 LEDNLSKTI
-141 LNTSDGVKEFDLV
+141 LNTSDGAAEFDLV

-168 AINYSKKTYKESI
+168 AIHCSKRTYKESI

-209 PTSDKDSA
+209 PTSNKKSA
-217 IVMIDH
+217 IVMIDTAE
-223 SQKIDGIDIYDL
+223 KIDNIDPDNL
-235 NAIISEGLST
+235 NKIIRDGLST
-245 YLGDT
+245 YLGNTTVND
-250 IVSNKYSILPSVTI
+250 KYSIFPSETI

-302 YNILLNNEAKD
+302 YNILLDSNAKD
-313 PGSKTILSSYNNMR
+313 PGAKTILSSYNNMR
-327 WFDIYKRYK
+327 WLDIYKRYK

-343 SMMNNNAGYSAIRNI
+343 SMMNNNVGYSALRNI
-358 GFLTLNKSRRIRNML
+358 GFLTLNKSKRVRNIL
-373 LSEGLS
+373 LTEGLS